1 MSKALLAKKDYQN
14 LRDDVDQEVFI
25 EHAFKCT
32 QVLGK
37 VAKNLSPG
45 SNRELLCGTFTPK
58 DLKTKSYLI
67 PKSKSKNPENQAEAN
82 K

>member
-1 MSKALLAKKDYQN
+1 MSKDLLAKKDYQN

-37 VAKNLSPG
+37 VAKNLDPG
-45 SNRELLCGTFTPK
+45 SNRELLCGKFTTK
-58 DLKTKSYLI
+58 DLNHQILRDTQVEIKESRE
-67 PKSKSKNPENQAEAN
+67 SS
-82 K
+82 